1 MTLACRRESA
11 WLFFQVRR
19 RVQEGQRTR
28 TPPMAYVIAFAAG
41 RVSVSDAARKLI
53 ETLKEEYGAIMFH
66 QSGGCCDGSAPMC
79 FQVGEFKLGNVD
91 EKVGEIAGCE
101 YWMDREQFRR
111 WAHTQWT
118 VDVVPGR
125 GASFSLEAPLN
136 VRFLIRS
143 SLCAAS
149 PSSPRCLH
157 PFRSDI
163 APPPY

>member
-1 MTLACRRESA
+1 VPPGKRLV
-11 WLFFQVRR
+11 FFQARR

-28 TPPMAYVIAFAAG
+28 CRPMAEIIAFAAD

-53 ETLKEEYGAIMFH
+53 EALKEEHGAIMFH

-79 FQVGEFKLGNVD
+79 FQVGEFKLGGVD

-149 PSSPRCLH
+149 P
-157 PFRSDI
+157 
-163 APPPY
+163 

>member
-1 MTLACRRESA
+1 
-11 WLFFQVRR
+11 
-19 RVQEGQRTR
+19 
-28 TPPMAYVIAFAAG
+28 MADVIAFAAG

-53 ETLKEEYGAIMFH
+53 ETLQAEYGALMFH

-79 FQVGEFKLGNVD
+79 FQVGEFKLGDVD

-101 YWMDREQFRR
+101 YWMDREQFQR
-111 WAHTQWT
+111 WSHTQWT

-143 SLCAAS
+143 SLCAAAPSTAESSTVNESQATGQS
-149 PSSPRCLH
+149 PPAPRV
-157 PFRSDI
+157 
-163 APPPY
+163 APAR

>member
-1 MTLACRRESA
+1 
-11 WLFFQVRR
+11 
-19 RVQEGQRTR
+19 
-28 TPPMAYVIAFAAG
+28 MADVIAFAAD
-41 RVSVSDAARKLI
+41 RVGVSDAARELI

-79 FQVGEFKLGNVD
+79 FQVGEFKLGDVD

-149 PSSPRCLH
+149 T
-157 PFRSDI
+157 
-163 APPPY
+163 

>member
-1 MTLACRRESA
+1 
-11 WLFFQVRR
+11 
-19 RVQEGQRTR
+19 
-28 TPPMAYVIAFAAG
+28 MADVVASAAG
-41 RVSVSDAARKLI
+41 RVSVSDAARQLI
-53 ETLKEEYGAIMFH
+53 ETLKKEYGALMFH

-79 FQVGEFKLGNVD
+79 FQVGEFKLGDVD

-101 YWMDREQFRR
+101 FWMDREQFRR
-111 WAHTQWT
+111 WAHTQWM

-149 PSSPRCLH
+149 L
-157 PFRSDI
+157 
-163 APPPY
+163 